1 MEFQIQIL
9 QQASQEP
16 RVIRLED
23 AGGEQWIDLIAVHNG
38 KGESYYMRPTGSQK
52 LLPFTNAAPLPR
64 NRLPLGIGGVLA
76 DKRAT
81 NLFSG
86 EMEEIAIWSRSL
98 TEDEID
104 TLSPAVE
111 LPQPPVRGR
120 PRFRRRGGPLA
131 NVGRDYFFSSVTGP
145 GTAASSSGGW
155 AEADFASTGFDLG
168 RTCSSTR
175 GNGIFGSGSVISG
188 AH

>member
-1 MEFQIQIL
+1 M
-9 QQASQEP
+9 
-16 RVIRLED
+16 IRLED
-23 AGGEQWIDLIAVHNG
+23 ASGEQWIDLIAVHNG

-52 LLPFTNAAPLPR
+52 LFPFTNAAPLPR
-64 NRLPLGIGGVLA
+64 NRSPLGIGGVLA

-81 NLFSG
+81 NLFTG
-86 EMEEIAIWSRSL
+86 EMEEIAIWSRVL

-104 TLSPAVE
+104 TLSPARE
-111 LPQPPVRGR
+111 LPQPPMRGR

-131 NVGRDYFFSSVTGP
+131 NVGRDYFFSSGTGP

-155 AEADFASTGFDLG
+155 AEADFASTGFGEG
-168 RTCSSTR
+168 RTRSSTR
-175 GNGIFGSGSVISG
+175 GSGIFGGGSDISG